1 MINNNKNTKRR
12 ILIVIDMLICVL
24 CSLLMCL
31 LFNATGYFSECKL
44 SVIVLSVICLPFS
57 MVLAM
62 VITKSYK
69 FSIRRNTIRHF
80 YRYIVAIMI
89 GLLLYICHDILFLY
103 NKVILFKLISALLSG
118 CVFMLMVAKVPH
130 FCAITVIGTVMG
142 LFLFVSGHFAVSLVI
157 GVACSVVADFIAK
170 MGEYKNKDGLL
181 ISYIVFSYGLT
192 GPVLPLWLMKDAYV
206 ESLLAKGKDTTY
218 IENLFAHINTTTF
231 FVCIAA
237 TVVLAIIGGV
247 FGQKMM
253 KKHFKK
259 AGMIA

>member
-1 MINNNKNTKRR
+1 MSQKKN
-12 ILIVIDMLICVL
+12 
-24 CSLLMCL
+24 
-31 LFNATGYFSECKL
+31 KL
-44 SVIVLSVICLPFS
+44 SIPE
-57 MVLAM
+57 
-62 VITKSYK
+62 
-69 FSIRRNTIRHF
+69 
-80 YRYIVAIMI
+80 
-89 GLLLYICHDILFLY
+89 
-103 NKVILFKLISALLSG
+103 LISIGVFTALYFVLVTIATFTSNVIFPGFSNVFLPGIAALLSG

-130 FCAITVIGTVMG
+130 FGAITVMGTVMG

-157 GVACSVVADFIAK
+157 GAACSVVADFIAK
-170 MGEYKNKDGLL
+170 MGEYKNKAGLL